1 MATLRN
7 KNFCSDTKSLS
18 LRDFQLLEILTADI
32 LREPRTADAITRFVD
47 DREIGN
53 TTLRRELSY
62 LRDLV
67 RDITDIN
74 ERLAKV
80 SGLQTNSSPSRAVF
94 VDTARR
100 LAQKRG

>member
-1 MATLRN
+1 MATPRN
-7 KNFCSDTKSLS
+7 TNFNLDMKSLS

-32 LREPRTADAITRFVD
+32 LREPRLAETITRYVD

-67 RDITDIN
+67 SNVTDFN

-80 SGLQTNSSPSRAVF
+80 SNLQINSSPSRAVF

-100 LAQKRG
+100 LAQQRR